1 MHFPLPHHS
10 ALADW
15 RRRLPAATEVV
26 LVLAL
31 VLQGARIAWVF
42 LSPTTP
48 GTDAGVDAGV
58 AMTTS
63 PASDAAPASLPL
75 IDVFFRS
82 ATPAASPDQAMGY
95 RLFGVRRG
103 GDGDSGSA
111 ILGKE
116 DLQASYAVGREVAP
130 GVVLESVGEDHAVLF
145 AGGVRH
151 RLELPG
157 RNAPEA
163 ATPRRKAVR
172 SAAGAAPASSAETA
186 AASRAGTGVSTASAD
201 ARSATRPTQSAPA
214 NPSPAAI
221 DIGKL
226 VAEAGLRPN
235 LAGGFTLS
243 PGGDAALLK
252 QAGLAAGDVLLAVD
266 GKPLNLASVSGLAAE
281 LQGRSEVELRYRRNG
296 QVHTTTLKA
305 PR

>member
-1 MHFPLPHHS
+1 MHFPSLPHHS

-15 RRRLPAATEVV
+15 RRWLPAATEIV

-31 VLQGARIAWVF
+31 AAQVARIAWVF

-82 ATPAASPDQAMGY
+82 ATPAASRDQAMGY
-95 RLFGVRRG
+95 RLFGVRRD
-103 GDGDSGSA
+103 GDGGSA
-111 ILGKE
+111 ILGKD

-130 GVVLESVGEDHAVLF
+130 GVVLESVGEDHAVLL
-145 AGGVRH
+145 AGDSRH

-157 RNAPEA
+157 RDAPQA
-163 ATPRRKAVR
+163 ATPLRR
-172 SAAGAAPASSAETA
+172 AARPAATGARDASRETA
-186 AASRAGTGVSTASAD
+186 SASRAGAGVATARAD
-201 ARSATRPTQSAPA
+201 TRSATTPTQSAPA

-243 PGGDAALLK
+243 PSGDSALLK

-266 GKPLNLASVSGLAAE
+266 GKPLNLASVSGLATE